1 MKTQANPHSAESSAA
16 SNFAKAYIYLEN
28 GVFFAAKAFGAG
40 GTFDGELIFNTS
52 LTGYQEIISDPSYA
66 GQFVIFSMPEIG
78 IVGTNAAD
86 DESEQVFAS
95 GVIVR
100 HYSTAFSNF
109 RAQKSLDDYLKERGK
124 IGVAGVDTRALVRLV
139 RDSGNLRAIISTEIA
154 DKNELRARLEKCAR
168 IDEVNFVAKVS
179 TKKPYKHTQGAWDK
193 ASFAYKNGEISAP
206 KSKIAEKIKANLTNL
221 GKNSKNSAP
230 SVENS
235 AKNSQNPQIST
246 QNSAIN
252 SVQSPQNSRKKVA
265 VLDYGVKRNI
275 LNELVEVGL
284 EVEVFPHDTK
294 AAALISL
301 FERGEINGVF
311 LSNGPGE
318 PKILK
323 NEIEQIKKLIA
334 AKVPMLGICLGHQ
347 LLSNA
352 FGYETY
358 KMKFGQHGA
367 NHPVLNQQSKAVE
380 ITAQNH
386 NYNVPESICEVAT
399 ITHRNLFGDNVEG
412 VVYKDFPIISVQ
424 HHPESSSGP
433 HESKYIFREFAE
445 ML

>member
-1 MKTQANPHSAESSAA
+1 MKTQATPHSAEPSAERKL
-16 SNFAKAYIYLEN
+16 AKAYIYLEN
-28 GVFFAAKAFGAG
+28 GIFFSAKAFGAG

-52 LTGYQEIISDPSYA
+52 LTGYQEILSDPSYA

-86 DESEQVFAS
+86 DESGEVFAS
-95 GVIVR
+95 GVFVR
-100 HYSTAFSNF
+100 HYSHAFSNF
-109 RAQKSLDDYLKERGK
+109 RAQKSLDAYLKERGK

-139 RDSGNLRAIISTEIA
+139 RDCGNLRAIVSTEISS
-154 DKNELRARLEKCAR
+154 KNELKSLLAKAAK

-179 TKKPYKHTQGAWDK
+179 CKKPYKHTQGAWDK
-193 ASFAYKNGEISAP
+193 ASFAYKNAENSAP

-221 GKNSKNSAP
+221 TKNLPQNSAANSAQNSSEFNENSPKNSAIL
-230 SVENS
+230 
-235 AKNSQNPQIST
+235 SQNSKP
-246 QNSAIN
+246 
-252 SVQSPQNSRKKVA
+252 KKVA
-265 VLDYGVKRNI
+265 VIDYGVKRNI

-284 EVEVFPHDTK
+284 DVEVFPHDTK
-294 AAALISL
+294 AATLISL
-301 FERGEINGVF
+301 FERGEIQGVF

-318 PKILK
+318 PRILK
-323 NEIEQIKKLIA
+323 NEIEQIKLLIA